1 MKTIILAGG
10 LGTRL
15 AEETS
20 LRPKPMVE
28 IGGIPV
34 LVHIMSIYHNHGYND
49 FLVACGYKG
58 ECIKEYFANFQI
70 RNSDWSLNLRHGIK
84 KVVRAHLPDWNVAPI
99 DTGAKTMTGGRI
111 RRLESF
117 IGNETFMATY
127 GDGVADIDINKL
139 VDFHKSHGKLATVT
153 AVHPPARFG
162 CLDMQDG
169 LVCRFAEKPQTGEG
183 WINGGFFVFEPEV
196 LDYLDG
202 DDCVLEKSPLERL
215 SQDQQLMAYCHD
227 GFWQPM
233 DTLREKQLL
242 EELWNSNK
250 APWKGTND
258 DDFFRGLSRK
268 KGADNR
274 PDWIQGPVVRK
285 VA

>member
-15 AEETS
+15 AEETQV
-20 LRPKPMVE
+20 RPKPMVE
-28 IGGIPV
+28 IGGIPI
-34 LVHIMSIYHNHGYND
+34 LVHIMSIYHNYGFGD
-49 FLVACGYKG
+49 FIVACGHKG
-58 ECIKEYFANFQI
+58 ECIKEYFSNFQI
-70 RNSDWSLNLRHGIK
+70 RNSDWSLNLRNGVK
-84 KVVRAHLPDWNVAPI
+84 KVVRAHVPDWNVAPI
-99 DTGAKTMTGGRI
+99 DTGARTMTGGRLL
-111 RRLESF
+111 RLAPF
-117 IGNETFMATY
+117 VGNEPFMATY
-127 GDGVADIDINKL
+127 GDGVADIDIAKL
-139 VDFHKSHGKLATVT
+139 LDFHRSHGRIATVT

-169 LVCRFAEKPQTGEG
+169 MVCRFAEKPQTGEG

-196 LDYLDG
+196 FDYLDG

-215 SQDQQLMAYCHD
+215 SADKQLMAYCHD

-242 EELWNSNK
+242 EELWNTSK
-250 APWKGTND
+250 APWKGTGD
-258 DDFFRGLSRK
+258 DDFFRGLSRQ
-268 KGADNR
+268 KGASNR

>member
-28 IGGIPV
+28 IGGIPI
-34 LVHIMSIYHNHGYND
+34 LVHIMSIYHNHGYSD

-70 RNSDWSLNLRHGIK
+70 RNSDWSLNLRHGVK

-117 IGNETFMATY
+117 IGNEPFMATY

-196 LDYLDG
+196 LEYLDG